1 MFETDQ
7 VRIARRRVRELKGFY
22 LHLLVYGFVTLGLFL
37 MDAIQGGSWWV
48 QWVAIGWGVGL
59 LSHALVVFFGG
70 RRMAAWE
77 ERKLEQFLEEATDE
91 DMEPIGAGARTVQH
105 PLI

>member
-1 MFETDQ
+1 MIDTDQ
-7 VRIARRRVRELKGFY
+7 VRIARRRVRELRDVY
-22 LHLLVYGFVTLGLFL
+22 LHLLIYVFVNVGLFVV
-37 MDAIQGGSWWV
+37 DAIQGGSWWV
-48 QWVAIGWGVGL
+48 HWVAIGWGIGL
-59 LSHALVVFFGG
+59 LSHAFAVFFGG
-70 RRMAAWE
+70 RRLAAWE